1 MRHLTAV
8 ISDELNDLRSFHD
21 RLKFSFHY
29 LLLLERTFGWAC
41 SFLFALHLDCSLN
54 TRVDKKIKC
63 SFYICEIVFHSRPWL
78 KLSIFL
84 SLVLFSLQIHNRSGK
99 KLTEKKLNVDRQFF
113 KDVQCATL
121 LQEGVGQCQFLG
133 KIATH
138 FPQLH
143 LFTTPLKWR
152 FLYILPTAFY
162 YNPRRCQ
169 PTVLLINNIYS
180 QKSKLK
186 HTSVDIKCFFVN
198 KIFVNET

>member
-1 MRHLTAV
+1 MRHLTTV

-29 LLLLERTFGWAC
+29 LLLLERIFGWAC

-63 SFYICEIVFHSRPWL
+63 SFYICEIVFYSRPWL
-78 KLSIFL
+78 KLSIFF
-84 SLVLFSLQIHNRSGK
+84 SLVLFFLQIHNRSGK

-113 KDVQCATL
+113 KDVHCATW
-121 LQEGVGQCQFLG
+121 LQEGLGQCQFLG

-143 LFTTPLKWR
+143 LLTTPLKWR
-152 FLYILPTAFY
+152 LYILPTAFY
-162 YNPRRCQ
+162 YKPRRCL

-198 KIFVNET
+198 KTFVNET